1 MSKHTFIHDMSR
13 TISSANQYLMM
24 QVEQGGLKGI
34 APSHGDILSELFT
47 TDGISMSELS
57 QRILRDPSTVT
68 ALVRKLVDMG
78 LARTEKCPTDKRSV
92 MVYITPRGL
101 EFKGEFERIS
111 QRLIDAWSEG
121 ISEQDLQAAARVLQ
135 VANANL
141 CAALE
146 IESEQGQDRGVDSIA

>member
-34 APSHGDILSELFT
+34 APSHGDILSELFA

-78 LARTEKCPTDKRSV
+78 LARTEKSLTDKRST
-92 MVYITPRGL
+92 MVYITPSGL
-101 EFKGEFERIS
+101 EFKEEFERIS
-111 QRLIDAWSEG
+111 RRLIDTWSEG
-121 ISEQDLQAAARVLQ
+121 ISEQDLQAAARVLRA
-135 VANANL
+135 ANANL
-141 CAALE
+141 HAALKAGD
-146 IESEQGQDRGVDSIA
+146 EQGQDAGRD